1 MGVCLDLCNPLL
13 SCLGVTGWTS
23 CLPAGSLVC
32 LAVSPWSEVIFLCDT
47 EVRMLHERCF
57 SSVCGGLLY
66 KRSLESLV
74 LSVVGQPELW
84 GCEMLSTRSVLL
96 WQNSSFN
103 KLLARQCVW
112 HQTVWSIFSW
122 SSWSFNSLGTQSPK
136 KFPALLNILQLYCC
150 FLPLF
155 CIGLKVVSSRS
166 AALSLISQIKLR
178 DLAPR
183 LGTLRTKRTGAE
195 AGFSVTFIS
204 R

>member
-112 HQTVWSIFSW
+112 HQTVWSIFRGVPDLLTVLVLKAQK
-122 SSWSFNSLGTQSPK
+122 SSL
-136 KFPALLNILQLYCC
+136 
-150 FLPLF
+150 
-155 CIGLKVVSSRS
+155 
-166 AALSLISQIKLR
+166 LSLISCSFIAAFSHYSVLDWKLY
-178 DLAPR
+178 L
-183 LGTLRTKRTGAE
+183 LGVLPFLWSHK
-195 AGFSVTFIS
+195 
-204 R
+204 